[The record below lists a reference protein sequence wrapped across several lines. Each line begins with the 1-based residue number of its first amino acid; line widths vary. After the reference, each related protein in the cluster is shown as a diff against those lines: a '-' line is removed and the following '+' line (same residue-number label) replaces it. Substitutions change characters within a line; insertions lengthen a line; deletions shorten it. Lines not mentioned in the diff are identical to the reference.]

1 MKILLHYSAGPAWLR
16 DIKKLAAQGLDVD
29 CCDEL
34 DDQRFYELLPDA
46 EVIWHALRPI
56 TAADIARAPKLRLIQ
71 KIGVGVNTIDLEAS
85 KARGIAVCN
94 MPGSNARAVAEM
106 ALLLMLACLRRLPMV
121 DRATRE
127 GRGWK
132 LDPALQ
138 DSYGELGG
146 RTVGLVG
153 FGSIPKMLVPILH
166 AAGASVLY
174 TATEPKEGST
184 EIFRRLPELLKQSD
198 IVSLHVPLTPT
209 SAGMIGREQLASM
222 RPASI
227 LINTARGG
235 LVDSAA
241 LAEALKSG
249 HIGAA
254 GLDVF
259 ATEPVSP
266 TDPLLALENVVLAP
280 HVAWL
285 TTGTLERSLAIAVE
299 NCTRLN
305 DGNFLLHRVV

>member
-1 MKILLHYSAGPAWLR
+1 
-16 DIKKLAAQGLDVD
+16 
-29 CCDEL
+29 
-34 DDQRFYELLPDA
+34 
-46 EVIWHALRPI
+46 
-56 TAADIARAPKLRLIQ
+56 
-71 KIGVGVNTIDLEAS
+71 
-85 KARGIAVCN
+85 
-94 MPGSNARAVAEM
+94 
-106 ALLLMLACLRRLPMV
+106 
-121 DRATRE
+121 
-127 GRGWK
+127 
-132 LDPALQ
+132 
-138 DSYGELGG
+138 
-146 RTVGLVG
+146 VG

-222 RPASI
+222 RPGSI